1 MFMKIVAG
9 IALAIAA
16 LMFVSSCSETGPSG
30 SARPSVEKAHLSQA
44 AKTKPASSRK
54 AKAQAEAEAKVLAD
68 ARSPRQCKTPKKQ
81 CSYGAGPAG
90 EPCSCWS
97 TEGSPELG
105 VTIK

>member
-1 MFMKIVAG
+1 MKIVAG
-9 IALAIAA
+9 IAFAVAA
-16 LMFVSSCSETGPSG
+16 LLLVSSCSETGPSG
-30 SARPSVEKAHLSQA
+30 DARAGVEKAQLTEK
-44 AKTKPASSRK
+44 AKPKPASGRK
-54 AKAQAEAEAKVLAD
+54 GKAAAAAEAQALAE

-97 TEGSPELG
+97 TEGSPAMG

>member
-1 MFMKIVAG
+1 MKIFTG
-9 IALAIAA
+9 IAFAVAA
-16 LMFVSSCSETGPSG
+16 LLLVSSCSETGPTG
-30 SARPSVEKAHLSQA
+30 DGRAGIEKAQLTEK
-44 AKTKPASSRK
+44 AKSKPATGKK
-54 AKAQAEAEAKVLAD
+54 AKAAAAAEQKALAD

-97 TEGSPELG
+97 TEGSPTLG

>member
-1 MFMKIVAG
+1 MKIFAR
-9 IALAIAA
+9 IALAVAA
-16 LMFVSSCSETGPSG
+16 LLLVSSCSETGPSG
-30 SARPSVEKAHLSQA
+30 DARAGVEKAQLTEK
-44 AKTKPASSRK
+44 AKPKPASGRK
-54 AKAQAEAEAKVLAD
+54 GKAAAAAEAQALAE

-97 TEGSPELG
+97 NEGSPAMG